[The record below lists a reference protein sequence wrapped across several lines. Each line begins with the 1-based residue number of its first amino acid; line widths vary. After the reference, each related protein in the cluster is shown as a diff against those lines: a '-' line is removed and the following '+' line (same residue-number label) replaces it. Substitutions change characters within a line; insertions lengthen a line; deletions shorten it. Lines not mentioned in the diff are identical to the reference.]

1 MILVHP
7 KKTVRKEACW
17 VLSNITAGTNEQ
29 LQMCIDVGAV
39 DKLVH
44 LLQHD
49 DMVVKNE
56 AIWALSNCTASAN
69 ASQFKDLVD
78 RGIIKALGCILQ
90 VKDVRMLAVSLEG
103 LDNVLQCGQENFK
116 NEDGDNTFAIIME
129 QDGLLDSLEEL

>member
-1 MILVHP
+1 
-7 KKTVRKEACW
+7 
-17 VLSNITAGTNEQ
+17 
-29 LQMCIDVGAV
+29 MCIDVGAV

-56 AIWALSNCTASAN
+56 AIWALSNCTASAD
-69 ASQFKDLVD
+69 STQFKILVD
-78 RGIIKALGCILQ
+78 KGIIKALGCILQ

-103 LDNVLQCGQENFK
+103 LDNVLASGHEHFK

-129 QDGLLDSLEEL
+129 QEGLLDSLEDLQQHPNHNIYSAALKIIDKYF